1 MATSNGFVLWFT
13 GLSGAGKSTLAAHIA
28 PILSARDKK
37 VEVLDGDEIR
47 AHLSQGLGF
56 TKDDRDMNVR
66 RIGFVATLL
75 ARNGCAAI
83 TAAISPYES
92 IRQECRIRTERSRAR
107 FIEVWVNAPLEVVEK
122 RDTKGLYAK
131 ARAGVIK
138 NFTGV
143 SDPYEAPSAPE
154 VVVSTG
160 EETVEQST
168 AKILD
173 FLESEGLISPIP
185 IPG

>member
-1 MATSNGFVLWFT
+1 MGASSGFVLWFT
-13 GLSGAGKSTLAAHIA
+13 GLSGAGKSTLAASIA
-28 PILSARDKK
+28 PLLEARETS

-83 TAAISPYES
+83 TAAISPYAA
-92 IRQECRIRTERSRAR
+92 IRGECRARTENSGAR
-107 FIEVWVNAPLEVVEK
+107 FIEVWVNAPLEVVEQ

-131 ARAGVIK
+131 ARAGAIPH
-138 NFTGV
+138 FTGI
-143 SDPYEAPSAPE
+143 SSPYEEPLIPELRVETGGQALAESVEAVLRMLEERGVISAIPS
-154 VVVSTG
+154 
-160 EETVEQST
+160 
-168 AKILD
+168 
-173 FLESEGLISPIP
+173 
-185 IPG
+185 